1 MELKIKYMEKDYYK
15 ILGVSRDSTQEDIKK
30 AFRKLSLQYHPDRQA
45 GKTEKEK
52 KEAEEQF
59 KLITEAY
66 DTLSDPEKKEKYDN
80 PNSGFGD
87 LFSDIFSTSG
97 FPFGANT
104 TIEKGQDLDINLKI
118 GIKDIYCGFT
128 KTLKY
133 KKNVRCGYCG
143 GEGGKTTICPT
154 CGGSGRTRTR
164 TRSFF
169 GFMETVGVCPNCNGT
184 GKKITEPCKH
194 CKGIGL
200 TPVDSTVTLTLSPD
214 KTIENN
220 RTYKFHGY
228 GSDGKSSS
236 AVTGDLYINVVHDY
250 DKNKYFI
257 TPTLDI
263 VETVEIPYGGVL
275 LGCKWPVVLPDS
287 TEVEI
292 DIKSCLPCNSLIELP
307 NKGIA
312 GRKYFAKIIP
322 KFPDKLN
329 ESQVKLLQQ
338 LISL

>member
-1 MELKIKYMEKDYYK
+1 MEKDYYK
-15 ILGVSRDSTQEDIKK
+15 ILGVPRDSTQEDIKK

-80 PNSGFGD
+80 PGIGIGD
-87 LFSDIFSTSG
+87 LFSDIFSTNG
-97 FPFGANT
+97 FSFTT

-143 GEGGKTTICPT
+143 GSGGKTTICPT

-169 GFMETVGVCPNCNGT
+169 GFMEMTGTCPECNGV
-184 GKKITEPCKH
+184 GKKIIEPCKK
-194 CKGIGL
+194 CKGSGL
-200 TPVDSTVTLTLSPD
+200 SLEDATVTLSLAPE

-220 RTYKFHGY
+220 KIYKFFGN
-228 GSDGKSSS
+228 GSEAKSRDGI
-236 AVTGDLYINVVHDY
+236 TGDLFIHVIHDY

-275 LGCKWPVVLPDS
+275 LGCKWPVILPDS

-292 DIKSCLPCNSLIELP
+292 DIKPCLPCNSLIELP
-307 NKGIA
+307 GKGIFN
-312 GRKYFAKIIP
+312 RKYFVKIVP

-329 ESQVKLLQQ
+329 DSQIELLQK